1 MRENPGDN
9 ESVTLLPKDV
19 TITQSLDMV
28 LFTITHYHLV
38 NATQP
43 GEGIRM
49 TITLKR
55 KIMSEMMTTYFP
67 SLLLMMITYA
77 TTFFKPFF
85 FEAALSVNL
94 TTMLVMTT
102 IFISK
107 MEGLPPTSA
116 TKMIDYWLILCQL
129 VPFAQVV
136 LLTIKENIR
145 EEDQE
150 ENLALEKAQIQQ
162 AMTLEGNSGVHVDDD
177 TRPRE
182 AWVISKMSLSKAGS
196 LTVLTMIGKVLIRF
210 SISNKRLLREESVAL
225 DCALCLHRLL
235 CNCCKFPL

>member
-1 MRENPGDN
+1 MDVGMGDQN
-9 ESVTLLPKDV
+9 TTILLPFEKKLLQSKDM
-19 TITQSLDMV
+19 TQFSIKD
-28 LFTITHYHLV
+28 FALV

-43 GEGIRM
+43 KTGIKMRIRM
-49 TITLKR
+49 KR

-136 LLTIKENIR
+136 LLT
-145 EEDQE
+145 
-150 ENLALEKAQIQQ
+150 
-162 AMTLEGNSGVHVDDD
+162 AMEY
-177 TRPRE
+177 
-182 AWVISKMSLSKAGS
+182 
-196 LTVLTMIGKVLIRF
+196 
-210 SISNKRLLREESVAL
+210 LREEEL
-225 DCALCLHRLL
+225 EKEEDKEETEEKKTKNL
-235 CNCCKFPL
+235 